1 MTNSNT
7 ARGKE
12 KSHSHRRTIASIQD
26 SQKNEELADKIQNEW
41 LFKAKR
47 TPEHIV
53 IRYGIVIIVLV
64 ILQLLLIV
72 SNNLGPL
79 GYWRAFTET
88 SSEYRDA
95 FRRTRFAHAVH
106 LDSDSLDAYSLWR
119 GWFVPSFL
127 AASTYIFVSLLTL
140 RHEFYDWKPELLE
153 YYFETTR
160 KSTVGQFIP
169 SHWVEFA
176 FHVYK
181 DKHKKYIAN
190 HIQKRKHIALDDSKE
205 FVKILR
211 TVFFNIS
218 ISFIVML
225 IWWTLLLQTK
235 VEAHSIVQL
244 PRSYVPPIQGL
255 LWYLCNDFF
264 YFYQHWIA
272 HTGPPLNALYY
283 KVLPPSVTKALH
295 RSFNHSHKLHHK
307 TKANLGI
314 AAWYC
319 SVWEHVFFNLSPAL
333 IGPLLTQ
340 MLADAAGFEQI

>member
-1 MTNSNT
+1 MPHSNT
-7 ARGKE
+7 TRGN
-12 KSHSHRRTIASIQD
+12 RRRIATSVQD
-26 SQKNEELADKIQNEW
+26 SQTNENMKSGIQDPRTNEELADKIQHEW

-53 IRYGIVIIVLV
+53 ISCGIVMIVLV

-72 SNNLGPL
+72 SNNLGSL
-79 GYWRAFTET
+79 GYWRAFIET

-95 FRRTRFAHAVH
+95 FRGSGLARAVH

-119 GWFVPSFL
+119 GWVVPSFL
-127 AASTYIFVSLLTL
+127 AAFTYVFVSLLTL
-140 RHEFYDWKPELLE
+140 RHEFYHWKPELLE
-153 YYFETTR
+153 YYFEATR

-205 FVKILR
+205 FLKILR

-225 IWWTLLLQTK
+225 IWWTFIL
-235 VEAHSIVQL
+235 
-244 PRSYVPPIQGL
+244 
-255 LWYLCNDFF
+255 
-264 YFYQHWIA
+264 
-272 HTGPPLNALYY
+272 HTN
-283 KVLPPSVTKALH
+283 
-295 RSFNHSHKLHHK
+295 
-307 TKANLGI
+307 
-314 AAWYC
+314 
-319 SVWEHVFFNLSPAL
+319 
-333 IGPLLTQ
+333 
-340 MLADAAGFEQI
+340 